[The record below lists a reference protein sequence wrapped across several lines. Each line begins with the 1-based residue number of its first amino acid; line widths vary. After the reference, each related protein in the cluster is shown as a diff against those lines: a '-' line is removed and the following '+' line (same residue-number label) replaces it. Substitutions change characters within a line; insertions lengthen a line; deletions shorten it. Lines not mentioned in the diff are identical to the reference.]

1 MQQPLSWRDE
11 ALVKSEA
18 ITDAWE
24 VTKTY
29 AGRLA
34 EWILFLCMVAN
45 IIEILP
51 GVSLSGWLTNTIL
64 GVQAVTLDIAGFG
77 LASMA
82 QQALA
87 SGETEAARKAK
98 HTAYWLIALMMV
110 TVLSVS
116 IGTLWPTAKPSTDMA
131 DKVLILIRVAA
142 TVWYGHVL
150 HDLRAHTRPMVFI
163 PVLEEQLDQMAR
175 SMAELQSRQETQLS
189 TLRNAVKEMGHY
201 VASLPKPE
209 PLNYV
214 ALAEAVTPLLPK
226 PEMPNYEGLTQQIVM
241 QIAHQQARREQ
252 EVNTRI
258 AALQARLEGFAQT
271 EANSEPPK
279 SEPIHLQ
286 IVKRGER
293 QSFIYEY
300 LSEHPEASISTI
312 INAAKAKGLTLSQG
326 YVSEQRK
333 LYLEKEQTA

>member
-1 MQQPLSWRDE
+1 MQHPLHWRDA
-11 ALVKSEA
+11 ALIKSEG

-98 HTAYWLIALMMV
+98 DTAYWLIALMMI

-116 IGTLWPTAKPSTDMA
+116 IGTLWPTAKTYTDIA

-150 HDLRAHTRPMVFI
+150 HDLRQHTRPMVFI
-163 PVLEEQLDQMAR
+163 PELEAQLANLSQQVTTMQQALTSQRINYAVLAQQIA
-175 SMAELQSRQETQLS
+175 
-189 TLRNAVKEMGHY
+189 
-201 VASLPKPE
+201 
-209 PLNYV
+209 
-214 ALAEAVTPLLPK
+214 PLLPA
-226 PEMPNYEGLTQQIVM
+226 PEVPNYALLADQMMTQVLHLMSEKEQHMISALT
-241 QIAHQQARREQ
+241 
-252 EVNTRI
+252 
-258 AALQARLEGFAQT
+258 ALQAELHEVT
-271 EANSEPPK
+271 
-279 SEPIHLQ
+279 
-286 IVKRGER
+286 V
-293 QSFIYEY
+293 
-300 LSEHPEASISTI
+300 
-312 INAAKAKGLTLSQG
+312 AAKEQQEEQQKSDEESNIVDIADYQEMETEVQQEEQQPKQQRASQVSTNGATNAKQKAQRILKRTPDISASDLAKKVG
-326 YVSEQRK
+326 VSRQYASKIIAES
-333 LYLEKEQTA
+333 AS